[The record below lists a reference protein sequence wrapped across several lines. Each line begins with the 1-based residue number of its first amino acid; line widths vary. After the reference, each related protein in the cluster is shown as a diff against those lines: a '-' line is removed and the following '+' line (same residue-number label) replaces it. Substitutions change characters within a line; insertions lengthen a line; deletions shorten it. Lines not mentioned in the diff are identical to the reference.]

1 MTTCPIDQSFNRHDA
16 IVCDEQAREEA
27 VDAIAENLLNSL
39 PEWAVVIIDSTP
51 DAYSKLV
58 KHAEKM
64 LDDRAGDVDSWE
76 DFEDGE

>member
-27 VDAIAENLLNSL
+27 VDAIAENLIESL
-39 PEWAVVIIDSTP
+39 PAWASSIIDSTP
-51 DAYSKLV
+51 GAYNKLI
-58 KHAEKM
+58 KHAEN
-64 LDDRAGDVDSWE
+64 LLSERISDVGSRV

>member
-51 DAYSKLV
+51 DAYSKLI
-58 KHAEKM
+58 KHAEKL
-64 LDDRAGDVDSWE
+64 LDELSDDSDTAGPYE
-76 DFEDGE
+76 C